1 MKPCI
6 SVGLLLLAVT
16 FHLRAE
22 TVTGSETCVAC
33 HGNLGQG
40 NAALGA
46 PRLAGQQPD
55 YLLRQLQAFKHGQR
69 GYDPEDG
76 HGAQMRAVVAGLDD
90 AELKSLAQHFSQQP
104 PPAPSAAASGSVADA
119 RGESL
124 YQGTCAACHGPNA
137 EGFAHLK
144 TPNLSILDAS
154 YLDRQ
159 LTHYTQGMRGAE
171 PHADELGIWMRG
183 IALQIRSIEDRQ
195 AIIDYLAGLSARA
208 AGGPQH

>member
-6 SVGLLLLAVT
+6 SVGLLLLVVT

-33 HGNLGQG
+33 HGNQGQG

-55 YLLRQLQAFKHGQR
+55 YLLRQLQAFKLGQR
-69 GYDPEDG
+69 GYDPADG

-104 PPAPSAAASGSVADA
+104 PPAPSAAASRSVADA

-124 YQGTCAACHGPNA
+124 YQGTCAACHGPRA

-144 TPNLSILDAS
+144 TPNLRILDGG

-159 LTHYTQGMRGAE
+159 LAHYTQGVRGAE
-171 PHADELGIWMRG
+171 AHADELGIWMRG
-183 IALQIRSIEDRQ
+183 IALQIRNAEDRQ
-195 AIIDYLAGLSARA
+195 AIIDYLGSLSAVS
-208 AGGPQH
+208 AGVSQH